1 MERLS
6 VFAGCVTCQ
15 AKKDKIDK
23 LLNSSNILVEET
35 KSPSDGGSLVLQ
47 GLTDMDLSV
56 CCHEVFQTL
65 FYEAC
70 KNWNSNDFQV
80 LLEKIG
86 LQIFSE

>member
-1 MERLS
+1 MERLAEI
-6 VFAGCVTCQ
+6 AGCDTCQ

-23 LLNSSNILVEET
+23 LLLSSKILVKEMN
-35 KSPSDGGSLVLQ
+35 SPSDSGALVLQ